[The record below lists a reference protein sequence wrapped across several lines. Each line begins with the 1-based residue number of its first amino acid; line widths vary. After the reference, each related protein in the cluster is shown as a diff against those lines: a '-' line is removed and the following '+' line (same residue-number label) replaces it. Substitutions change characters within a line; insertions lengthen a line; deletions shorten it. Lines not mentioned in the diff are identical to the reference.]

1 VTCPSPWTT
10 GTATDHE
17 RSVGRPIYVM
27 LGLTAYAKRDT
38 VGATG
43 QRAR

>member
-1 VTCPSPWTT
+1 MSGAW
-10 GTATDHE
+10 A
-17 RSVGRPIYVM
+17 PIYVM
-27 LGLTAYAKRDT
+27 LGLTAYDKRDT

>member
-1 VTCPSPWTT
+1 MSGAW
-10 GTATDHE
+10 GA
-17 RSVGRPIYVM
+17 PIYVM
-27 LGLTAYAKRDT
+27 LGLTAYDKRDT